1 MLMLHIVKENWFSM
15 IDCPRCHEM
24 ELDEAFTCDFCGYTA
39 PLSRV
44 REERRLLAEE
54 LSEKVKTI
62 QAELLERA
70 LHE

>member
-1 MLMLHIVKENWFSM
+1 
-15 IDCPRCHEM
+15 M

-62 QAELLERA
+62 QAEQLERA